1 MFCGFFMLDFC
12 SLRMRKNPQ
21 KSKSSTASNLQNIL
35 KLQKQDAKES
45 GPKSKK
51 KLLLLRILMFC
62 RFDALPEKWNI
73 KAAASKKSLNQ
84 LRVYKNSACFEFW
97 IWRGFLPFLERCS
110 QNPNKNTFL
119 TRIFTS
125 ITGSVYLSG
134 CLFFVVIFMCHNSR
148 QIFLRQITI
157 FKAHFEN
164 SLRVCCRRQKT
175 SFSEW
180 FQRL

>member
-1 MFCGFFMLDFC
+1 MLKSRVQKAKRSFYSCGFWCFVDLMPC
-12 SLRMRKNPQ
+12 QKNGTSKPQHQ
-21 KSKSSTASNLQNIL
+21 KSDYQ
-35 KLQKQDAKES
+35 
-45 GPKSKK
+45 
-51 KLLLLRILMFC
+51 
-62 RFDALPEKWNI
+62 
-73 KAAASKKSLNQ
+73 KSLNQ

-164 SLRVCCRRQKT
+164 SLRVCCRRRKT
-175 SFSEW
+175 SFLSD
-180 FQRL
+180 FNAFK